1 MLKNKTVLNKISI
14 KFLNLIFLFL
24 LYLKSYK
31 SIKILKFLLK
41 AKNYKS
47 SKLYF
52 FYAKMYLRERKYI
65 IAEIFFKKYLLNYQ
79 NDFLAKSYLGITQL
93 SLGNSSECKNI
104 IDELDKIN
112 YENLIFNLLKAEY
125 YFFVKE
131 MKFFKINAEK
141 CLSASKKFNY
151 LYEKLITNSLN
162 EGDLKNAEYY
172 AKTLKK
178 DKKFLCSAILHL
190 AYISLYKGNTDLGKK
205 YITNLISKFPN
216 YYKGYY
222 LFVSLSLHIKYPKLK
237 NLILNNNKILSKL
250 DKNKISVLF
259 ARSRI
264 YKDEK
269 NYYLSSKYLKMANNL
284 KLKYFPSNYKFLIQQ
299 STYLLLNFKSFYK
312 DQVNVQNKIC
322 SSKIEYIFIVGL
334 PRCGS
339 TLLEK
344 ILSVN
349 KNIMSIGESTKFE
362 ERLLSWLKDKKSKEF
377 HYRPKGKKIILDK
390 NLYNFKY
397 VGYICKLLPSARI
410 IHCVRNPLD
419 NILSLYYSNL
429 AENSFSSS
437 IEDSSN
443 FLLHQRKVME
453 FYKKLFQEKIF
464 TINYEDIVF
473 NSKNILLELINWL
486 EIEWSDNYLQHQKIK
501 SICETASYIQVR
513 SSIYNTSVNQSKN
526 YKNLLKPAI
535 KILNQNIS
543 D

>member
-1 MLKNKTVLNKISI
+1 MLKKISI
-14 KFLNLIFLFL
+14 KFLNLIFSFL
-24 LYLKSYK
+24 LYFKAYK
-31 SIKILKFLLK
+31 SIKVLKFILKAINF
-41 AKNYKS
+41 KS
-47 SKLYF
+47 RKLYF
-52 FYAKMYLRERKYI
+52 IYAKMYLKERKYI
-65 IAEIFFKKYLLNYQ
+65 IAKLFLKKYLLNFQ

-93 SLGNSSECKNI
+93 SLGNLSDCKSI
-104 IDELDKIN
+104 IDELDKIK
-112 YENLIFNLLKAEY
+112 YANLIFNLLKAEY

-131 MKFFKINAEK
+131 IKFFKNNAEK
-141 CLSASKKFNY
+141 CLSVSNKFNY
-151 LYEKLITNSLN
+151 LYEKLITNSIK

-172 AKTLKK
+172 AERLKK

-190 AYISLYKGNTDLGKK
+190 SYINLYKGNTALGKK

-216 YYKGYY
+216 YYQGYY

-237 NLILNNNKILSKL
+237 NLILNNDEILSKL

-269 NYYLSSKYLKMANNL
+269 NYYLSSKYLRMANNL

-299 STYLLLNFKSFYK
+299 STYILLNFKSFNK
-312 DQVNVQNKIC
+312 DQVNVQNKIS

-349 KNIMSIGESTKFE
+349 KNIISIGESSRFE
-362 ERLLSWLKDKKSKEF
+362 GRLLSWLNDKKSKEF
-377 HYRPKGKKIILDK
+377 QYPPNGKKIILDK

-397 VGYICKLLPSARI
+397 VGYICKLLPNARI

-437 IEDSSN
+437 IEDSSY
-443 FLLHQRKVME
+443 FLLHQRQVME
-453 FYKKLFQEKIF
+453 FYKQIFQDKIY

-473 NSKNILLELINWL
+473 NSKNTLIELINWL
-486 EIEWSDNYLQHQKIK
+486 EIMWSDDYLQHQKIK
-501 SICETASYIQVR
+501 TICKTASYIQVR

-526 YKNLLKPAI
+526 YKNILKPAI
-535 KILNQNIS
+535 KILNQNIP